1 VALVPFRA
9 VDDALSSASPALSPE
24 PHIGQAYY
32 SRMRQREQLKRST
45 VESKR
50 AVAAAVNTRARAGKP
65 APTTYSELITLQRTA
80 GNAAVCQLLEEPAT
94 EAGGRVVP
102 VQRGFF
108 DSIGN
113 FFKGA
118 AKAVGSAV
126 KGIASG
132 IGKAVGGIGK
142 ALGGAA
148 RWVFARL
155 GDAGEWLLN
164 LFRDLPGR
172 LLRFGKAIA
181 DGLVGL
187 VTFIPEAIGALIHGG
202 IAGFASWIW
211 AKAKSGAAWVG
222 TLISR
227 LFDLIGGPELVE
239 FVLHVVSNATPL
251 SNTER
256 TAAQSVLGANA
267 LRWDEVRI
275 DQGGVLGLVF
285 KLNQGRA
292 FTTFHSINMTAAD
305 RADLSIVVHELTH
318 VDQYEHAGS
327 VYIGQAP
334 GDQIAE
340 GSHACDYGGSA
351 GLNADRAAGKHY
363 ADYGRERQAQIA
375 QDYYRDITGGTPTV
389 EYDPYIAELRRG
401 EL

>member
-1 VALVPFRA
+1 MA
-9 VDDALSSASPALSPE
+9 
-24 PHIGQAYY
+24 
-32 SRMRQREQLKRST
+32 SRMRQREQLRT
-45 VESKR
+45 APVEPKR
-50 AVAAAVNTRARAGKP
+50 AVRAAVHDGAQGGKP
-65 APTTYSELITLQRTA
+65 APTTYSELIALQRAA
-80 GNAAVCQLLEEPAT
+80 GNAAVCQLLEDRAT
-94 EAGGRVVP
+94 EIPPTLTLPRKGGGNVLP

-126 KGIASG
+126 SGVARG
-132 IGKAVGGIGK
+132 IGKFAHTVGSAV
-142 ALGGAA
+142 AGAA
-148 RWVFARL
+148 RWVYARL

-181 DGLVGL
+181 DGLIGL

-202 IAGFASWIW
+202 IAGFASWLW

-227 LFDLIGGPELVE
+227 VFDLVGGPELVE

-251 SNTER
+251 SGTER
-256 TAAQSVLGANA
+256 AAAQSVLGANA

-275 DQGGVLGLVF
+275 DEGGVLGLVF
-285 KLNQGRA
+285 KLNHGRA
-292 FTTFHSINMTAAD
+292 FTTFHSINMTATD

-327 VYIGQAP
+327 VYIGQAL

-340 GSHACDYGGSA
+340 GAHAYDYGGPS
-351 GLNADRAAGKHY
+351 GLSADRATGKHY

-375 QDYYRDITGGTPTV
+375 QDYYRDITAGTPTTD
-389 EYDPYIAELRRG
+389 YDPYIAELRKG